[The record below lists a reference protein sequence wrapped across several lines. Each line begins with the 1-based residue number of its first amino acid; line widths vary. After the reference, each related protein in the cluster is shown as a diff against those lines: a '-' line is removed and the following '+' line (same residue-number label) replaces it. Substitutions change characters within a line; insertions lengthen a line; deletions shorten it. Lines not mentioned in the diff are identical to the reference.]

1 VSSCCVG
8 RAAEAVRGD
17 MVGKIEKMLSEA
29 ELDVETPKEVAA
41 EDAE

>member
-1 VSSCCVG
+1 
-8 RAAEAVRGD
+8 
-17 MVGKIEKMLSEA
+17 MLSEA